1 MKYFF
6 LVLSVILVTSCNK
19 EARIG
24 FEGTTPG
31 IKSGT
36 FIIKTLSDSTLIGAD
51 IKDGK
56 FQANGVLPKVGYYTM
71 DIVDNA
77 NKSSHDKHFEV
88 YLESGQYGIQTSA
101 DNFFNYPKIT
111 SSSVTQNELS
121 GYNDIVDKLSGVP
134 VQKIEKAKDGF
145 TNLPGFVALEQFI
158 KQNPKNTI
166 SAHLMSKMDYES
178 SPKEYFELYQ
188 TFSAAS
194 KNSTEGKEIGDKLS
208 HLIKLIPGSQ
218 SPVIAGITPDG
229 KPFDPSSIKKKL
241 ILIDFWR
248 ASNQV
253 SRLNHKEMQNI
264 VSEFKGKDVFE
275 IVSVSIDSKKDWWT
289 GAIQEDQLSWPH
301 VSDLKGDDSK
311 NAANWAI
318 GQIPTYYLVDGDWKI
333 VARDVQLQ
341 EVRVYI
347 NEYLNKH

>member
-1 MKYFF
+1 M
-6 LVLSVILVTSCNK
+6 LSVILVTSCNK

-56 FQANGVLPKVGYYTM
+56 FQAKGVLPKVGYYTM
-71 DIVDNA
+71 DIVDNV

-111 SSSVTQNELS
+111 SSSATQNELS
-121 GYNDIVDKLSGVP
+121 GYNAIVDKLSGAP

-166 SAHLMSKMDYES
+166 SAHIMSKMDYES
-178 SPKEYFELYQ
+178 SPKEYFDLYQ
-188 TFSAAS
+188 TFSTAS
-194 KNSTEGKEIGDKLS
+194 KNSTEGQEIGDKLS
-208 HLIKLIPGSQ
+208 HLIKLIAGSQ
-218 SPVIAGITPDG
+218 SPLIVGITPDG
-229 KPFDPSSIKKKL
+229 KSFNPASIKKKL

-248 ASNQV
+248 ATNQV
-253 SRLNHKEMQNI
+253 SRLNHKTIQSI
-264 VSEFKGKDVFE
+264 VSEFEGKDVFE
-275 IVSVSIDSKKDWWT
+275 VVSVSIDSKKDWWT
-289 GAIQEDQLSWPH
+289 TAINEDQLTWPQ
-301 VSDLKGDDSK
+301 VSDLKGNDSQ

-318 GQIPTYYLVDGDWKI
+318 SQIPTYYLVDGNWKI
-333 VARDVQLQ
+333 IERDVLLS
-341 EVRVYI
+341 EVRIYI